1 MDCDNFEN
9 EIDFWLVEISTK
21 TFVDFQ
27 INPISNSDHR
37 ESITLTCPNDP
48 ANCWQWSTS
57 SKNIENNQKTN

>member
-27 INPISNSDHR
+27 INPIFNSDHR

-48 ANCWQWSTS
+48 ANC
-57 SKNIENNQKTN
+57 

>member
-9 EIDFWLVEISTK
+9 EIDFWLVEMSTK

-27 INPISNSDHR
+27 INPIFNSDHQ

-48 ANCWQWSTS
+48 ANC
-57 SKNIENNQKTN
+57 